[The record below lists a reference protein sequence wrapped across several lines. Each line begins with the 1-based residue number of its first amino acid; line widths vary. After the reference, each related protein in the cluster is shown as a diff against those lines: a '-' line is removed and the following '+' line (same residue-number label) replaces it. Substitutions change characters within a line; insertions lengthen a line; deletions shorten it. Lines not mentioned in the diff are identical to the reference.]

1 MQLLKRGEKLGS
13 TMGSS
18 SGSPPGVMVNVEV
31 PKQYMISRIVGN
43 GSRNMGKYFMSVKY
57 EWFICG

>member
-1 MQLLKRGEKLGS
+1 VQLLKREEKLGS

-18 SGSPPGVMVNVEV
+18 SRSPPIGMVNVEV

-43 GSRNMGKYFMSVKY
+43 GSRNMGKNFMSVKK
-57 EWFICG
+57 EWFICR